1 MKKQAILWEKL
12 KDKKVKCDV
21 CNHRCIINEGE
32 IGICGVRKNENGKL
46 YSLVYGKAIA
56 AGIDPIEKKPFFHFM
71 PGTKSFSIA
80 TVGCNFKCLHCQNA
94 DISQNPNIVG
104 QDLSPEQVVKK
115 ALDNNCAS
123 IAYTYTEPTIFIE
136 YALDTMKLAKKKG
149 LKNVWISNGYMTKE
163 SLDLI
168 EPYLDAI
175 NVDLKSFDQE
185 FYLQVCGARLEPVLE
200 NLKNIK
206 KQKIWLEVTTLII
219 PAKNDSSKE
228 LREIARFISKELG
241 TETPWHVSR
250 FFPAYKMTDLPPTK
264 ISTIRKAVEIGKQA
278 GLKYVYSGN
287 IPGDS
292 YEDTYCPEC
301 GAKMVNRTGYISERF
316 DNKGKCSKC
325 GADLN
330 LIL

>member
-1 MKKQAILWEKL
+1 M
-12 KDKKVKCDV
+12 
-21 CNHRCIINEGE
+21 
-32 IGICGVRKNENGKL
+32 
-46 YSLVYGKAIA
+46 
-56 AGIDPIEKKPFFHFM
+56 
-71 PGTKSFSIA
+71 
-80 TVGCNFKCLHCQNA
+80 
-94 DISQNPNIVG
+94 
-104 QDLSPEQVVKK
+104 
-115 ALDNNCAS
+115 
-123 IAYTYTEPTIFIE
+123 
-136 YALDTMKLAKKKG
+136 
-149 LKNVWISNGYMTKE
+149 
-163 SLDLI
+163 
-168 EPYLDAI
+168 
-175 NVDLKSFDQE
+175 
-185 FYLQVCGARLEPVLE
+185 
-200 NLKNIK
+200 
-206 KQKIWLEVTTLII
+206 
-219 PAKNDSSKE
+219 
-228 LREIARFISKELG
+228 G